1 MHTES
6 KRVDR
11 TKKYSIL
18 YVDDEESNLRIF
30 RTSFKRY
37 YKVHTVAS
45 GEEGLKVLQENPVD
59 LILTDQ
65 KMPEMTGVDFLKQVI
80 PHYPDPVRIIVTGFS
95 DTESIIRA
103 INECGIYQY
112 ITKPWKNEELKFI
125 IDKALESYQIRMNN
139 KQLVNQLKEAN
150 EDLEQKVIDRTQE
163 LAQKNE
169 EVRKSRDILFKTAE
183 AMRKTNNKLTNSINY
198 AKRIQNAIL
207 PPIESIKAKIP
218 NSFVLFKPRDIISGD
233 FYWYGEVGN
242 KTILGAFD
250 CTGHGVPGAF
260 MTLIG
265 NDLLNFI
272 IHAEHITD
280 PAIILSKLHKKVVE
294 HLKQDANQ
302 NQDGMDVAICVLDE
316 DNNTLEFAGAKNT
329 LVVIKDGEMTE
340 YKGDK
345 FPIGGTQGYLQR
357 DFSKQTI
364 SLNGGAA
371 CYMFSDGYIDQFGG
385 EDNKKFMRKRF
396 KNLLQEITHDPM
408 DKQKDVL
415 ENTIED
421 WMNGYTQI
429 DDILVV
435 GFKL

>member
-1 MHTES
+1 MDGS
-6 KRVDR
+6 
-11 TKKYSIL
+11 KKYSIL

-37 YKVHTVAS
+37 YKVHTVSS
-45 GEEGLKVLQENPVD
+45 GEDGIRVLQENPID

-80 PHYPDPVRIIVTGFS
+80 QDFPDPVRIIVTGFS

-139 KQLVNQLKEAN
+139 KMLMDQLKEAN

-163 LAQKNE
+163 LARKNE
-169 EVRKSRDILFKTAE
+169 EVRKSRDILYKTAE
-183 AMRKTNNKLTNSINY
+183 AMRKQNIKITNSINY

-218 NSFVLFKPRDIISGD
+218 DSFVLFKPRDIISGD
-233 FYWYGEVGN
+233 FYWFGEVDN
-242 KTILGAFD
+242 KIIIGAFD

-272 IHAEHITD
+272 IHAEHTTD
-280 PAIILSKLHKKVVE
+280 PALILSKLHTKTVE
-294 HLKQDANQ
+294 HLKQDANS
-302 NQDGMDVAICVLDE
+302 NQDGMDVAICVLDKE
-316 DNNTLEFAGAKNT
+316 KQELEFAGAKNT
-329 LVVIKDGEMTE
+329 LVVIKEGELSE

-345 FPIGGTQGYLQR
+345 FPIGGTKGYVER

-364 SLNGGAA
+364 SLNGNGASF
-371 CYMFSDGYIDQFGG
+371 YMFSDGYIDQFGG
-385 EDNKKFMRKRF
+385 EENRKFMRKRF
-396 KNLLQEITHDPM
+396 KNLLQEITHKPM
-408 DKQKDVL
+408 TEQKNIL
-415 ENTIED
+415 ETTIND
-421 WMNGYTQI
+421 WMEGHTQI

-435 GFKL
+435 GFSI